1 MLRRNRHHE
10 LVSAS
15 IPPSV
20 LSYRRQAQPGGQIV
34 PVGVLALDQ
43 VDLPLPVPAF
53 ELLLSRDGRNHI
65 AEHFI
70 SDEAMDGISAG
81 ESLDCSIPV
90 LPQPRD
96 QIAGDA
102 DIECTVWLAGEDIDA
117 RVALN
122 RHDAERGE
130 EWTPKQVQGDRIK
143 MISSP
148 PRHAELVSASILPAA
163 LTRAAG

>member
-1 MLRRNRHHE
+1 MLRRNRHPE
-10 LVSAS
+10 LVCASTASLPGS

-20 LSYRRQAQPGGQIV
+20 LFHRGQPQPDRQIV
-34 PVGVLALDQ
+34 PVRVIAPDQ
-43 VDLPLPVPAF
+43 VDLPLPVPAL
-53 ELLLSRDGRNHI
+53 ELFLSRDGRNHI

-70 SDEAMDGISAG
+70 SDEAMDGISTG
-81 ESLDCSIPV
+81 EAFDCVIPV

-102 DIECTVWLAGEDIDA
+102 DIERPVRLAGEDIDA

-130 EWTPKQVQGDRIK
+130 GWTLNQFVILNLFQD
-143 MISSP
+143 P
-148 PRHAELVSASILPAA
+148 PCLQH
-163 LTRAAG
+163 